1 MQFGVV
7 YLARA
12 KGNRTRL
19 LAVKTMKPGKV
30 RLAASASVAF
40 TCLDIMRNCGK
51 SARCK
56 SRSQTASRPP
66 PSGSS
71 CCGS

>member
-1 MQFGVV
+1 VV

-30 RLAASASVAF
+30 WPFSSFINPSSAQGAEV
-40 TCLDIMRNCGK
+40 R
-51 SARCK
+51 
-56 SRSQTASRPP
+56 
-66 PSGSS
+66 
-71 CCGS
+71 